1 MNIQGK
7 FHTKVMLNGKAY
19 GIFVN
24 KNHSIVDVR
33 EIIVKQEN
41 GNLIFSETRPQPF
54 IKHPDSLHPS
64 TVDYYHMLYGINV
77 QIY

>member
-7 FHTKVMLNGKAY
+7 YTSTVTVNGKTY

-24 KNHSIVDVR
+24 KNHSIVDIR
-33 EIIVKQEN
+33 EII
-41 GNLIFSETRPQPF
+41 GNFSETRPQPF
-54 IKHPDSLHPS
+54 IKHPNSLHPS
-64 TVDYYHMLYGINV
+64 IVDLYHTLYGRNI